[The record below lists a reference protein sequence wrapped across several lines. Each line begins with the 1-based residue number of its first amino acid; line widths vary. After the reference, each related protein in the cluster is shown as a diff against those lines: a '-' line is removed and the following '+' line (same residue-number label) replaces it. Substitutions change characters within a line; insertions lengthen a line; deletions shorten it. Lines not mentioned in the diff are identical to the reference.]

1 MREMCA
7 PPRGDLHIVDELLP
21 HERMTEKMELENS
34 PRDLRLEQVYTLD
47 LHFILPSVPGTS
59 TATSSS
65 RSPRHGD
72 PRSLA
77 TQLKDHLVVLTPECY
92 PHIYDWVSY
101 PVQAML
107 SMAWR
112 QVIALLERS
121 LAYAYT
127 GSAKV
132 ISRSL
137 MEPMFTSRAIID
149 QGYPMVNQS
158 IATVKMNQETRRP
171 VHSHLCAQLALEL
184 RQASPGHMFRL
195 CTEDVLQR
203 GTATM
208 RRPGKTTNTGVQHRC
223 TNALFSRVVPR
234 DDRETTSISA
244 HFPDRLSGTTRE
256 NTPQVTPPSPTSLS
270 PLTERL
276 PSSLKIAINALVR
289 DTVTLVRE
297 GVREDSASRRA
308 LRPLDHDLDTALA
321 HRDDDLIAW
330 ANDPRPLDFGN
341 NTHATLLRIL
351 NVGTSASVLSLPGPK
366 GKDLTPAEFAA
377 SLYHLAGP
385 DSHNRRI
392 TDPFLPKGSAHPV
405 FVIAFEHL
413 HALLGS
419 SKNDTRDFA
428 IRIFAKAL
436 PRFGIRHVPTA
447 PVPTGS
453 GAPTSRYMGPPSQ
466 NTPASFSA
474 SQRGQASAQKDSL
487 PIDWSLPP
495 DSADSIAAV
504 YKWVHANFA
513 FANPLHRFALILAIV
528 LAKCAPSHSFPKI
541 LHPSLFD
548 PAARAFTPDGKNIRF
563 VTKLNSKGHHN
574 QAILFNMWA
583 VYIIAL
589 VDSDSPMGSLSADK
603 KGMGPAWT
611 KKHGSKGISSAM
623 LIFLGIAWG
632 SSITKLVGGYTGIHW
647 GIRSK
652 REIITLFNS
661 FSASLNADPTFG
673 PYDAVASLI
682 GHPNASALATSQGLN
697 IRASPLPS
705 LPSSSSAPPGKR
717 PLPLNLSPSSPPFDN
732 DFLDGPSSHKR
743 IHL

>member
-1 MREMCA
+1 MFSMMHSTSA
-7 PPRGDLHIVDELLP
+7 AGDSAFTDITLP
-21 HERMTEKMELENS
+21 TDRK
-34 PRDLRLEQVYTLD
+34 
-47 LHFILPSVPGTS
+47 
-59 TATSSS
+59 AT
-65 RSPRHGD
+65 
-72 PRSLA
+72 
-77 TQLKDHLVVLTPECY
+77 
-92 PHIYDWVSY
+92 I
-101 PVQAML
+101 
-107 SMAWR
+107 
-112 QVIALLERS
+112 IA
-121 LAYAYT
+121 
-127 GSAKV
+127 
-132 ISRSL
+132 
-137 MEPMFTSRAIID
+137 
-149 QGYPMVNQS
+149 
-158 IATVKMNQETRRP
+158 
-171 VHSHLCAQLALEL
+171 
-184 RQASPGHMFRL
+184 
-195 CTEDVLQR
+195 
-203 GTATM
+203 
-208 RRPGKTTNTGVQHRC
+208 
-223 TNALFSRVVPR
+223 
-234 DDRETTSISA
+234 
-244 HFPDRLSGTTRE
+244 
-256 NTPQVTPPSPTSLS
+256 
-270 PLTERL
+270 
-276 PSSLKIAINALVR
+276 KIAINALVR

-308 LRPLDHDLDTALA
+308 LHPLDHDLDTALA
-321 HRDDDLIAW
+321 HRDDDLISW

-341 NTHATLLRIL
+341 NTYATLLRIL

-428 IRIFAKAL
+428 VRIFAKAL
-436 PRFGIRHVPTA
+436 PRFGIRHVP
-447 PVPTGS
+447 PPPSQTGS
-453 GAPTSRYMGPPSQ
+453 GAPVKRPVWNSWISLGRPHPVDVQVHGPSLSKHSRFVLCLSARPGFRSEVPRRRPLGFNQTSPSM
-466 NTPASFSA
+466 TSPSLLT
-474 SQRGQASAQKDSL
+474 RDSL
-487 PIDWSLPP
+487 PSTGPSLPTP
-495 DSADSIAAV
+495 QTPSPPSTNGSMLTSPSPIPSI
-504 YKWVHANFA
+504 
-513 FANPLHRFALILAIV
+513 
-528 LAKCAPSHSFPKI
+528 I